1 MFFTNY
7 FFKKNT
13 TKEEDTTSLSL
24 KKKQKKTSV
33 TKVYLVINKNTQMP
47 LGIFD
52 TLEQAKFSGEK
63 STYYN
68 CSILEFILNDKCS
81 YLNTPVFENK

>member
-13 TKEEDTTSLSL
+13 NKEDSSNKTKKSI
-24 KKKQKKTSV
+24 K
-33 TKVYLVINKNTQMP
+33 KVYLVINKNTQMP
-47 LGIFD
+47 LGIYD
-52 TLEQAKFSGEK
+52 TLEQAKSLGQK

-68 CSILEFILNDKCS
+68 CSILEFILNDKCL
-81 YLNTPVFENK
+81 YMNNPVFENK

>member
-13 TKEEDTTSLSL
+13 NTEDSLNTPL
-24 KKKQKKTSV
+24 KKNKTKKSI
-33 TKVYLVINKNTQMP
+33 KVYLVINKNTQIP
-47 LGIFD
+47 LGIYD
-52 TLEQAKFSGEK
+52 TLEQAKSFGEK

-68 CSILEFILNDKCS
+68 CSVLEFILNDKCL
-81 YLNTPVFENK
+81 YMNNPVFENK

>member
-13 TKEEDTTSLSL
+13 ENEISV
-24 KKKQKKTSV
+24 KKQTKKTIK
-33 TKVYLVINKNTQMP
+33 KVYLVINKNTQTP
-47 LGIFD
+47 LGIYD
-52 TLEQAKFSGEK
+52 SLEQAKLSGEK
-63 STYYN
+63 STYHN

-81 YLNTPVFENK
+81 YFHYPVFENK

>member
-13 TKEEDTTSLSL
+13 TKEDSSL
-24 KKKQKKTSV
+24 KPNKKKSI
-33 TKVYLVINKNTQMP
+33 TKMYLVINKNTQAP
-47 LGIFD
+47 LGIYD
-52 TLEQAKFSGEK
+52 TLEQAKTLGEK

-81 YLNTPVFENK
+81 YLNTPIFENK